1 MCCGGIQKRGELFG
15 DKTLLDALIPAT
27 ESLKLSAEKGEPF
40 VEAARNS
47 AEEAVKGAEKTK
59 EMIASKGR
67 ATYVGERSI
76 NFPDVPELLLSG
88 LYLRK

>member
-1 MCCGGIQKRGELFG
+1 M
-15 DKTLLDALIPAT
+15 
-27 ESLKLSAEKGEPF
+27 KLSAEKGEPF

-76 NFPDVPELLLSG
+76 NFPDAGATAIGVIFNEVIQKFKNRRSIV
-88 LYLRK
+88 YF